1 MKMNFREWRW
11 VSDTKSPILNSIY
24 WKLSDAITIV
34 HRSMPNRASLQMIR
48 SLRFLVMFNIRRSRS
63 HRLYYGYI
71 GIDIVCFFLDT
82 MVQWNGE
89 KGYNAERKINILYRS
104 WWIDKII
111 FYKRT
116 KGLYFVLL

>member
-1 MKMNFREWRW
+1 
-11 VSDTKSPILNSIY
+11 
-24 WKLSDAITIV
+24 
-34 HRSMPNRASLQMIR
+34 
-48 SLRFLVMFNIRRSRS
+48 MFNIRKSRS

-111 FYKRT
+111 FYKRI